1 MYSYKVKEKGF
12 FNGKIYD
19 PNGKRPVLH
28 RDEPFPKKN
37 GKEQV
42 PSWLEPVKPA
52 TSQKP
57 ASSNGEPTVKE
68 LKAKLKEMGVE
79 FNSNANKA
87 ALTQLLAD
95 AEAQKEQQ
103 SDQQE
108 IANASFMG
116 EGEQAGSAVETL

>member
-1 MYSYKVKEKGF
+1 MHSYKVKEKGF

-42 PSWLEPVKPA
+42 PSWLEPIKAEKAA
-52 TSQKP
+52 T
-57 ASSNGEPTVKE
+57 ASNSNGPTKKD
-68 LKAKLKEMGVE
+68 LQAKLTELGVE
-79 FNSNANKA
+79 FNKSANKE
-87 ALTQLLAD
+87 ALELLLAE
-95 AEAQKEQQ
+95 AEKKA
-103 SDQQE
+103 DNQE
-108 IANASFMG
+108 IENTSFMG